1 MPRGSGWVFVRV
13 KVLLGDALRRRVGE
27 VLFLVDTGSF
37 FPIIP
42 LGLAREYGLEALA
55 EVELLLADG
64 RRVRAGV
71 SLAYFRVLD
80 RDGVFQVVLMD
91 SPEPILGV
99 TVLEGLG
106 VKVDPVTGKLEY
118 LRPYGLATLS
128 SHPPRRPA

>member
-1 MPRGSGWVFVRV
+1 VGFVRV
-13 KVLLGDALRRRVGE
+13 RVVFGDALRRVGE

-42 LGLAREYGLEALA
+42 LGLAGEYGLEALA
-55 EVELLLADG
+55 EVELLLDG

-80 RDGVFQVVLMD
+80 RGGVFQVALMD

-118 LRPYGLATLS
+118 SRSYGLAVLS
-128 SHPPRRPA
+128 SFYLVP

>member
-1 MPRGSGWVFVRV
+1 VGFARVRV
-13 KVLLGDALRRRVGE
+13 LFGDALRRRVGE

-42 LGLAREYGLEALA
+42 LGLAREYGLDALA
-55 EVELLLADG
+55 EVELLPADG

-118 LRPYGLATLS
+118 SRPYGLASLS
-128 SHPPRRPA
+128 SHPPKRPA

>member
-1 MPRGSGWVFVRV
+1 VGVVRV
-13 KVLLGDALRRRVGE
+13 RVLFGDALRRRVGE

-80 RDGVFQVVLMD
+80 RDGVFQVTLMD

-118 LRPYGLATLS
+118 SRSYGLAVLS
-128 SHPPRRPA
+128 SFYLIP

>member
-1 MPRGSGWVFVRV
+1 VGVVRV
-13 KVLLGDALRRRVGE
+13 RVLFGDALRRRVGE

-42 LGLAREYGLEALA
+42 LGLAGEYGLEALA

-80 RDGVFQVVLMD
+80 RDGVFQVALMD

-118 LRPYGLATLS
+118 SRPYGLAFLS
-128 SHPPRRPA
+128 SHPPKRPA

>member
-1 MPRGSGWVFVRV
+1 VGFVRV
-13 KVLLGDALRRRVGE
+13 RVLFGDALRRRVGE

-80 RDGVFQVVLMD
+80 RDGVFQVTLMD

-118 LRPYGLATLS
+118 SRSYGLAVLS
-128 SHPPRRPA
+128 SFYLIP

>member
-1 MPRGSGWVFVRV
+1 MGG
-13 KVLLGDALRRRVGE
+13 
-27 VLFLVDTGSF
+27 
-37 FPIIP
+37 
-42 LGLAREYGLEALA
+42 GL
-55 EVELLLADG
+55 
-64 RRVRAGV
+64 RAGV

-80 RDGVFQVVLMD
+80 RDGVFQVALMD

-118 LRPYGLATLS
+118 SRPYGLAALS